1 MSDGRLEGKVA
12 IVTGATSG
20 IGAAIAFR
28 YAKEG
33 AKVVLCARREDKGN
47 ANVEKIRKEGGE
59 AIFVKTDVTV
69 RDDVKNA
76 VKKTA
81 DTYGT
86 VDILVNNAGIL
97 LNKKFKDST
106 PDDWRRVMKTDALG
120 SLYFLWEVLPLMKAR
135 KYGVVVQVG
144 SKAST
149 RPSDQEAFY
158 CFVKAGMD
166 HMIRVLTDD
175 YAPFGIRLNVLAPG
189 LTLTE
194 MTESAPRLDELAK
207 GVPFGRVGKAEEMA
221 DAALWL
227 GSDESSYVSGA
238 VINVDGGLVR

>member
-1 MSDGRLEGKVA
+1 
-12 IVTGATSG
+12 
-20 IGAAIAFR
+20 
-28 YAKEG
+28 
-33 AKVVLCARREDKGN
+33 
-47 ANVEKIRKEGGE
+47 VENIRKEGGE

-69 RDDVKNA
+69 RDEVKNA
-76 VKKTA
+76 VKKTL
-81 DTYGT
+81 DSYGT
-86 VDILVNNAGIL
+86 VDILVNNAGVL

-106 PDDWRRVMKTDALG
+106 VEDWYKVMRTDALG
-120 SLYFLWEVLPLMKAR
+120 SLYFLWEVLPVMKA
-135 KYGVVVQVG
+135 KKSGVVVQVG

-166 HMIRVLTDD
+166 HFIRVLTHD
-175 YAPFGIRLNVLAPG
+175 YTPFGIRLNVLAPG

-194 MTESAPRLDELAK
+194 MTA
-207 GVPFGRVGKAEEMA
+207 GVPRMDDLLVGVPIGRVGTPEDMA

-238 VINVDGGLVR
+238 VINVDGGIVR